1 MITLGIDT
9 SFHYLTLV
17 LFDEDHILAS
27 IQKEAFKKQSE
38 LVLVEIEQLFLSCG
52 LKPNTL
58 EAIVVTDGPGSYT
71 GLRIGLTI
79 AKVLGSL
86 ANVKVYTLSSLQVLA
101 GLEEDIHVLL
111 DARAKRVYYAHYRKG
126 NVNGEERILPI
137 ETLSNQIR
145 VTDQVIG
152 DGALI
157 NRETNYPDY
166 TKHFI
171 QLRDKWMPVKDIDTL
186 IPRYLKANEDYHP

>member
-17 LFDEDHILAS
+17 LFDEDHVLAS

>member
-17 LFDEDHILAS
+17 LFDEDHVLAS

-145 VTDQVIG
+145 VADQVIG

>member
-17 LFDEDHILAS
+17 LFDEQHILAS
-27 IQKEAFKKQSE
+27 IQKVAFKKQSE

-52 LKPNTL
+52 LKPNAL

-86 ANVKVYTLSSLQVLA
+86 ANVKIYTLSSLQVLA
-101 GLEEDIHVLL
+101 GLDEDIHVLL
-111 DARAKRVYYAHYRKG
+111 DARAKRVYYAHYQKG
-126 NVNGEERILPI
+126 NVIGEEKILPL
-137 ETLSNQIR
+137 ETLSNQLGPNDRI
-145 VTDQVIG
+145 IG

-157 NRETNYPDY
+157 NRETRYPDY
-166 TKHFI
+166 TEHFI
-171 QLRDKWMPVKDIDTL
+171 QLIDKWIPIRDIDAL

>member
-17 LFDEDHILAS
+17 LFDEEHVLAS

-52 LKPNTL
+52 LNPNAL

-86 ANVKVYTLSSLQVLA
+86 ANIKIYTLSSLQVLA
-101 GLEEDIHVLL
+101 GLENDIHVLL
-111 DARAKRVYYAHYRKG
+111 DARAKRAYYAHYHLGKSL
-126 NVNGEERILPI
+126 GEERVLDI
-137 ETLSNQIR
+137 ETLSQQLKPDDN
-145 VTDQVIG
+145 VIG
-152 DGALI
+152 DGHLI
-157 NRETNYPDY
+157 NRETQYPDY
-166 TKHFI
+166 TQHFI
-171 QLRDKWMPVKDIDTL
+171 QLKDMWMPVDDIDAL

>member
-17 LFDEDHILAS
+17 LFDEEHILAS

-52 LKPNTL
+52 LNPSAL

-86 ANVKVYTLSSLQVLA
+86 ASVKVYTLSSLQVLA
-101 GLEEDIHVLL
+101 GLKEDVHVIL

-126 NVNGEERILPI
+126 NVVGEEKILTI
-137 ETLSNQIR
+137 ENAEEKIAPHDK
-145 VTDQVIG
+145 VVG

-157 NRETNYPDY
+157 NLETNYPDY
-166 TKHFI
+166 TQHFI
-171 QLRDKWMPVKDIDTL
+171 QLKDHWVSVEDIDAL

>member
-17 LFDEDHILAS
+17 LFDNEHVLAS

-52 LKPNTL
+52 LKPSAL

-86 ANVKVYTLSSLQVLA
+86 AKVKVYTLSSLQVLA
-101 GLEEDIHVLL
+101 GMEEDIHVLL
-111 DARAKRVYYAHYRKG
+111 DARAKRVYYAHYQKG
-126 NVNGEERILPI
+126 SLVGEEKILPI
-137 ETLSNQIR
+137 ETLSNQISPSDR
-145 VTDQVIG
+145 IIG

-157 NRETNYPDY
+157 SRETYYPEY
-166 TKHFI
+166 TQHFI
-171 QLRDKWMPVKDIDTL
+171 QLKDKWIIVEDIDAL

>member
-52 LKPNTL
+52 LKPSAL

-79 AKVLGSL
+79 AKVLGAL

-101 GLEEDIHVLL
+101 GLEDDIHILL
-111 DARAKRVYYAHYRKG
+111 DARAKRVYYAHYQKG
-126 NVNGEERILPI
+126 NVVGNEKILSI
-137 ETLSNQIR
+137 DEVSNHMSPQDK
-145 VTDQVIG
+145 VVG
-152 DGALI
+152 DGVLI

-166 TKHFI
+166 TQHFI
-171 QLRDKWMPVKDIDTL
+171 QLKDKWVIVEDIDAL

>member
-17 LFDEDHILAS
+17 LFDEEHVLAS

-52 LKPNTL
+52 LKPNAL

-101 GLEEDIHVLL
+101 GLEEDVHVML
-111 DARAKRVYYAHYRKG
+111 DARAKRVYYAHYQKG

-145 VTDQVIG
+145 SSDRIIG
-152 DGALI
+152 DGSLI
-157 NRETNYPDY
+157 NRETSYPDY

-171 QLRDKWMPVKDIDTL
+171 QLKDKWIHVKDIDAL

>member
-111 DARAKRVYYAHYRKG
+111 DARAKRVYYAHYQEG
-126 NVNGEERILPI
+126 YVNGEERILPI

-152 DGALI
+152 DGVLI

-166 TKHFI
+166 TQHFI
-171 QLRDKWMPVKDIDTL
+171 QLKDKWVIVEDIDAL

>member
-17 LFDEDHILAS
+17 LFDEEHILAS

-38 LVLVEIEQLFLSCG
+38 LVLVEIEQLFFSCG
-52 LKPNTL
+52 LQPNAL

-111 DARAKRVYYAHYRKG
+111 DARAKRVYYAHYQKG
-126 NVNGEERILPI
+126 NVVGEEKILSI
-137 ETLSNQIR
+137 EDVNNHIGFN
-145 VTDQVIG
+145 DKVIG
-152 DGALI
+152 DGILI

-166 TKHFI
+166 TQHFI
-171 QLRDKWMPVKDIDTL
+171 QLRDKWTPVKDIDAL
-186 IPRYLKANEDYHP
+186 IPRYLKTNEEYHP

>member
-27 IQKEAFKKQSE
+27 IQKEAFKRQSE

-145 VTDQVIG
+145 VADQVIG

>member
-17 LFDEDHILAS
+17 LFDEDHVLAS

-111 DARAKRVYYAHYRKG
+111 DARAKRVYYAHYQEG

>member
-17 LFDEDHILAS
+17 LFDENRILAS
-27 IQKEAFKKQSE
+27 IQKEALKKQSE
-38 LVLVEIEQLFLSCG
+38 LVLIEIERLFLSSN
-52 LKPNTL
+52 LKPDAL

-86 ANVKVYTLSSLQVLA
+86 ANIKVYTLSTLQVLA
-101 GLEEDIHVLL
+101 GLEEDIHVML
-111 DARAKRVYYAHYRKG
+111 DARAKRVYYAHYQTG
-126 NVNGEERILPI
+126 NVVGEEKILQI
-137 ETLSNQIR
+137 EDLAHR
-145 VTDQVIG
+145 VTSVDQLIG

-157 NRETNYPDY
+157 GRETHYPDY
-166 TKHFI
+166 TSHFI
-171 QLRDKWMPVKDIDTL
+171 QLKNKWIPVKDVDAL
-186 IPRYLKANEDYHP
+186 IPRYLKADEDYHR

>member
-17 LFDEDHILAS
+17 LFNEDHILAS
-27 IQKEAFKKQSE
+27 IQKEAFKRQSE

-52 LKPNTL
+52 LKPSAL

-79 AKVLGSL
+79 AKVLGAL

>member
-17 LFDEDHILAS
+17 LFDEEHVLTS

-101 GLEEDIHVLL
+101 GLEENIHVLL
-111 DARAKRVYYAHYRKG
+111 DARAKRVYYAHYQEG
-126 NVNGEERILPI
+126 NVNGEERILTI

>member
-58 EAIVVTDGPGSYT
+58 EVIVVTDGPGSYT

-111 DARAKRVYYAHYRKG
+111 DARAKRVYYAHYQKG
-126 NVNGEERILPI
+126 NVVGEEKILSI
-137 ETLSNQIR
+137 EDVNNHIGFN
-145 VTDQVIG
+145 DKVIG
-152 DGALI
+152 DGILI

-166 TKHFI
+166 TQHFI
-171 QLRDKWMPVKDIDTL
+171 QLRDKWIPVKDIDAL
-186 IPRYLKANEDYHP
+186 IPRYLKTNEEYHP

>member
-17 LFDEDHILAS
+17 LFDDNHVLAS

-52 LKPNTL
+52 LKPNAL

-101 GLEEDIHVLL
+101 GIEDDIHILL

>member
-17 LFDEDHILAS
+17 LFDEKHILAS
-27 IQKEAFKKQSE
+27 VQKEAFKKQSE
-38 LVLVEIEQLFLSCG
+38 LVLVEIEQLFLSSG
-52 LKPNTL
+52 LKPSAL

-79 AKVLGSL
+79 AKILGSL
-86 ANVKVYTLSSLQVLA
+86 ANVKIYTLSSLQVLA

-111 DARAKRVYYAHYRKG
+111 DARAKRVYYAHYQKG
-126 NVNGEERILPI
+126 NVLGEEKILPL
-137 ETLSNQIR
+137 ETLFNQIGPNDR
-145 VTDQVIG
+145 IIG

-157 NRETNYPDY
+157 NRETRYPDY

-171 QLRDKWMPVKDIDTL
+171 QLRDKWTPIKDIDAL

>member
-17 LFDEDHILAS
+17 LFNEDHILAS

-111 DARAKRVYYAHYRKG
+111 DARAKRVYYAHYQEG
-126 NVNGEERILPI
+126 DVNGEERILPI
-137 ETLSNQIR
+137 ETLSNQIK

>member
-17 LFDEDHILAS
+17 LFDEEHALAS

-52 LKPNTL
+52 LKPNAL

-101 GLEEDIHVLL
+101 GLEEDLHVLL
-111 DARAKRVYYAHYRKG
+111 DARAKRVYYAHYQKG
-126 NVNGEERILPI
+126 NVVGNEKILAI
-137 ETLSNQIR
+137 EDVSNHMSPQ
-145 VTDQVIG
+145 DKVIG
-152 DGALI
+152 DGVLI
-157 NRETNYPDY
+157 NRETYFPDY
-166 TKHFI
+166 TQHFI
-171 QLRDKWMPVKDIDTL
+171 QLKDKWVIVEDIDAL
-186 IPRYLKANEDYHP
+186 VPRYLKANEDYHP

>member
-17 LFDEDHILAS
+17 LFDEGHILAS

-52 LKPNTL
+52 LKPNAL

-86 ANVKVYTLSSLQVLA
+86 ANIKVFTLSSLQVLA
-101 GLEEDIHVLL
+101 GLDEDIHVIL
-111 DARAKRVYYAHYRKG
+111 DARAKRIYYAHYQMG
-126 NVNGEERILPI
+126 NVIGKEKII
-137 ETLSNQIR
+137 SIDDVSNHIGPH
-145 VTDQVIG
+145 DKVIG
-152 DGALI
+152 DGVLI
-157 NRETNYPDY
+157 NRETYYPDY
-166 TKHFI
+166 TQHFI
-171 QLRDKWMPVKDIDTL
+171 QLMDKWVSVEDIDAL